1 MDENREQSGRHSI
14 SKTEVARKSGRFSL
28 LEMGFAICLWT
39 EERTTMP
46 GEEGAALDIR
56 AVSLEG
62 EKIEMPDRA
71 KIPYQLESGHGK
83 I

>member
-1 MDENREQSGRHSI
+1 M
-14 SKTEVARKSGRFSL
+14 KL
-28 LEMGFAICLWT
+28 LENPEDFIFWRCCFAICLWT

-46 GEEGAALDIR
+46 GEEGASLDIR
-56 AVSLEG
+56 AVSLKG
-62 EKIEMPDRA
+62 ENIEMPDRA